1 MSSFACIRMNGTSS
15 HQAARQHAHHLAL
28 EIIIGKENLL
38 HSLRTRANR
47 ETDHSEAR
55 SRRNERK
62 LKPEESQHDLTRY
75 PTKSPRSLQSSP
87 KSALLPSWHPSD
99 KTATA
104 DNHSLAAENVA
115 MD

>member
-1 MSSFACIRMNGTSS
+1 MNGTSS

-28 EIIIGKENLL
+28 EIII
-38 HSLRTRANR
+38 
-47 ETDHSEAR
+47 DHSEAR